1 MPCPTGATATADQG
15 GGRAALRHL
24 AIVLEHMR
32 YENAHDFDRCIAAFG
47 HPRYEIVP
55 TGEVH
60 DGKDGVGGLLE
71 DNRSAFADFH
81 FEPYRTS
88 PAEDIVLVE
97 GLFTGTHTGT
107 WRGLPATGRS
117 IRLRMALVFEFEG
130 EAMVCERV
138 YFDLG
143 TALRQLGVA
152 RDPLSLAGR
161 LTTLVNHP
169 ITIARAVLRSLLRR
183 QRPGSA

>member
-1 MPCPTGATATADQG
+1 MSRNDGATMTADQTQT
-15 GGRAALRHL
+15 AQRHL

-60 DGKDGVGGLLE
+60 DGTDGVGGLLE
-71 DNRSAFADFH
+71 QNRTAFADFH
-81 FEPYRTS
+81 FEPHRTA
-88 PAEDIVLVE
+88 PAGDVVLVE
-97 GLFTGTHTGT
+97 GTFTGTHTGT
-107 WRGLPATGRS
+107 WRGLPATGRTV
-117 IRLRMALVFEFEG
+117 RLRMALVFEFEG
-130 EAMVCERV
+130 EALVCERV

-152 RDPLSLAGR
+152 RDPLSPAGR
-161 LTTLVNHP
+161 LATLLNHP
-169 ITIARAVLRSLLRR
+169 ITIARALLRSVLN
-183 QRPGSA
+183 A